1 MFMNVINAK
10 VKTAVVLAGGSGL
23 RLRPLTRDQPKVM
36 VRVLDK
42 PVLQWVIEWLR
53 HSGIKRVILGV
64 AYCKE
69 AVMNY
74 FGDGS
79 EFGVEI
85 SYSVH
90 SVDGETGE
98 GFRLAISRYVSDDVF
113 VAMNGDELTNFDL
126 RDMIDL
132 HCRYGQMATIAV
144 ANPRS
149 SFGLIEMRKD
159 GLISVFIEK
168 PMIPS
173 LLVSM
178 GVYVFSRSIENYL
191 PEKGRIEEITFPLL
205 IKNKLLRG
213 YRMKGT
219 WLTVNTAKD
228 LRLAQ
233 NILKK
238 KVREEKWLKQL

>member
-1 MFMNVINAK
+1 MNVISGK
-10 VKTAVVLAGGSGL
+10 VKTAVVLAGGAGL

-42 PVLQWVIEWLR
+42 PILQWVIEWLR
-53 HSGIKRVILGV
+53 HSGITRVILGV

-69 AVMNY
+69 AVMNH
-74 FGDGS
+74 FGAGS
-79 EFGVEI
+79 KFGVEI

-98 GFRLAISRYVSDDVF
+98 GFRLAISRYVRDDVF
-113 VAMNGDELTNFDL
+113 VAMNGDEITNFDL
-126 RDMIDL
+126 RDMINF

-149 SFGLIEMRKD
+149 PFGLIEMGKD
-159 GLISVFIEK
+159 GLISAFMEK

-191 PEKGRIEEITFPLL
+191 PEKGRIEKITFPFLV
-205 IKNKLLRG
+205 KNKLLRG
-213 YRMKGT
+213 YKMKGT
-219 WLTVNTAKD
+219 WLTINTMKD
-228 LRLAQ
+228 SRLAE

-238 KVREEKWLKQL
+238 KVREEKWLK

>member
-1 MFMNVINAK
+1 MNVTNGK
-10 VKTAVVLAGGSGL
+10 VKTAVVLAGGAGL

-42 PVLQWVIEWLR
+42 PILQWVIEWLR
-53 HSGIKRVILGV
+53 HSGIERVVIGV
-64 AYCKE
+64 AYRGE
-69 AVMNY
+69 TVMNY

-79 EFGVEI
+79 KFGVEI
-85 SYSVH
+85 SYSLH

-98 GFRLAISRYVSDDVF
+98 GFRLAISRYVRDDVF
-113 VAMNGDELTNFDL
+113 VAMNGDEITNFDL
-126 RDMIDL
+126 RDMINF

-149 SFGLIEMRKD
+149 PFGLIEMGKD
-159 GLISVFIEK
+159 GLISAFMEK

-173 LLVSM
+173 LLVSI
-178 GVYVFSRSIENYL
+178 GVYVFNRSIENDL
-191 PEKGRIEEITFPLL
+191 PEKGRIEEKTFPSL

-213 YRMKGT
+213 YKMKGT
-219 WLTVNTAKD
+219 WLTINTTKD
-228 LRLAQ
+228 LRLAE

-238 KVREEKWLKQL
+238 KVGEEKWLK

>member
-1 MFMNVINAK
+1 MNVINAK
-10 VKTAVVLAGGSGL
+10 VKTAVVLAGGPGL

-113 VAMNGDELTNFDL
+113 VAMNGDEITNFIL
-126 RDMIDL
+126 GGMIDFHL
-132 HCRYGQMATIAV
+132 RYGYTATITV
-144 ANPRS
+144 TNLRS
-149 SFGLIEMRKD
+149 PFGVVEVGKN
-159 GLISVFIEK
+159 GLVLDFKEK
-168 PMIPS
+168 PVIPS
-173 LLVSM
+173 VLVNT
-178 GVYVFSRSIENYL
+178 GIYIFSRGIENYL
-191 PEKGRIEEITFPLL
+191 PEKGPIEETTFPLL
-205 IKNKLLRG
+205 ARNKILGG
-213 YRMKGT
+213 YKMKGT
-219 WLTVNTAKD
+219 WLTVNTIKD
-228 LRLAQ
+228 LRLAEST
-233 NILKK
+233 LKR
-238 KVREEKWLKQL
+238 KVEEGKWLK

>member
-1 MFMNVINAK
+1 MNVINGK
-10 VKTAVVLAGGSGL
+10 VKTAVVLAGGAGL

-42 PVLQWVIEWLR
+42 PILHWVIEWLR
-53 HSGIKRVILGV
+53 HSGIKRVVIGV
-64 AYCKE
+64 AYRGE
-69 AVMNY
+69 TVMNY

-79 EFGVEI
+79 KFGVEI

-98 GFRLAISRYVSDDVF
+98 GFRLAISRYVRDDVF
-113 VAMNGDELTNFDL
+113 VAMNGDEITNFDL
-126 RDMIDL
+126 RDMIDF

-149 SFGLIEMRKD
+149 PFGLIAMGQD
-159 GLISVFIEK
+159 GLISAFMEK
-168 PMIPS
+168 PVIPS

-178 GVYVFSRSIENYL
+178 GIYVFSRSVENYL

-205 IKNKLLRG
+205 VKNKLLRG
-213 YRMKGT
+213 YKMKGT
-219 WLTVNTAKD
+219 WLTVNTMKD
-228 LRLAQ
+228 LRLAE

-238 KVREEKWLKQL
+238 KVGEEKWLKQL